1 MRTTL
6 DIDDDVLAAV
16 KERAR
21 ALDTTAG
28 KVLSDLAREQLT
40 RGAERYEFRNG
51 VPVLPPT
58 GKIITSEMV
67 RKWLE
72 DDI

>member
-6 DIDDDVLAAV
+6 DIDDDILAAV
-16 KERAR
+16 KERAK
-21 ALDTTAG
+21 ASDTTAG
-28 KVLSDLAREQLT
+28 KVLSDLVRKQLT
-40 RGAERYEFRNG
+40 QGAGAHEFRNG

-58 GKIITSEMV
+58 GRIVTNEMV

>member
-6 DIDDDVLAAV
+6 DIDADVLAAV
-16 KERAR
+16 KERAK

-28 KVLSDLAREQLT
+28 KVLSDLVRKQLT
-40 RGAERYEFRNG
+40 HGAGAYEFRNG

-58 GKIITSEMV
+58 GKIVTNEMV